1 MDSIS
6 DISKTTTV
14 PEDVTLSCG
23 AGGACEQGKHLCE
36 PLSKAIHSAES
47 PSSTLSIPTV
57 LPTTESLVTSEAL
70 ASPVLGKKVEEPVS
84 PMVESISEI
93 SNEVDERPASSRHH
107 HIRAEMVPSNPVPFW
122 ENMPDEPTLIQSI
135 CRSAI
140 ALTARFISGAT
151 PRWLNSQPDT
161 CQRIYFANHTSNI
174 DGPIIWATLPPQI
187 RRMTRPVAA
196 ADYWR
201 KSFVRRFVTQKVF
214 NTILIDRKEV
224 SIRQNPISIILR
236 EMGTRYSIIIFP
248 EGRRSTIGD
257 MLEFKSGLYYL
268 AKKRPDLELIPVY
281 LNNMNRVL
289 PRGEIL
295 PVPLLSTVNF
305 GPPIW
310 LEAGETKQDFLRRA
324 RGEIIRM
331 RERID
336 Q

>member
-1 MDSIS
+1 MTLIPEIPSQQIHSITEDVASSCERGECLDTAHGMSSEELSIS
-6 DISKTTTV
+6 PLEKV
-14 PEDVTLSCG
+14 NG
-23 AGGACEQGKHLCE
+23 ASTSEGSGE
-36 PLSKAIHSAES
+36 AES
-47 PSSTLSIPTV
+47 VKPADNSDIPKEVERFATL
-57 LPTTESLVTSEAL
+57 
-70 ASPVLGKKVEEPVS
+70 
-84 PMVESISEI
+84 
-93 SNEVDERPASSRHH
+93 RHH
-107 HIRAEMVPSNPVPFW
+107 HVRADMMPSSPIPFW

-151 PRWLNSQPDT
+151 PRWLNSQPDM

-305 GPPIW
+305 GSPLW
-310 LEAGETKQDFLRRA
+310 LEAGETKQDFLQRA

-331 RERID
+331 RERVN